1 MPFNENNI
9 KVYNNIG
16 KAIKLLRESKN
27 LTQEYMAYKLGY
39 NDRGA
44 YAKIER
50 GEYNTL
56 DILLLLNIC
65 KLLNCNLVHLML
77 MADVV
82 IIELPIKTYSE
93 FLDSLK
99 YENWNENEKEGEE

>member
-1 MPFNENNI
+1 
-9 KVYNNIG
+9 
-16 KAIKLLRESKN
+16 
-27 LTQEYMAYKLGY
+27 
-39 NDRGA
+39 
-44 YAKIER
+44 
-50 GEYNTL
+50 
-56 DILLLLNIC
+56 
-65 KLLNCNLVHLML
+65 ML